1 MHTHIVQRYDE
12 ELKKLTTMIVQM
24 GGLAESQ
31 LANAVE
37 AVTKRDSELANTVIQ
52 SDAKIDA
59 LRHQVDDFAIE
70 LLARRQPMASDL
82 RTIVSALRI
91 SSEIERIG
99 DYAKNIAKR
108 SIVLNQAPLV
118 RPVHATPRMALL
130 VQAMIKDTLDAY
142 VAGDVAKADAVWAR
156 DEEVDELYNSL
167 FRELLTYMM
176 EDPRSITSCTHLLF
190 IAKNIERI
198 GDHTTNIA
206 ELIHYAVKGE
216 MITEER
222 PKGDST
228 AYALVSA
235 PGSTTPGSTTPGG
248 GAPGGR

>member
-1 MHTHIVQRYDE
+1 MSTHIVQKYDD
-12 ELKKLTTMIVQM
+12 ELKKLATLIVQM
-24 GGLAESQ
+24 GGMAESQ
-31 LANAVE
+31 LASAVD
-37 AVTKRDSELANTVIQ
+37 AVVKRDSDLAHAVIQ
-52 SDAKIDA
+52 GDAKIDI
-59 LRHQVDDFAIE
+59 LRNQVDDFAIE
-70 LLARRQPMASDL
+70 LLARRQPMANDL

-108 SIVLNQAPLV
+108 SLVLNQSPLV

-142 VAGDVAKADAVWAR
+142 VTQDVPKADAVWAR

-176 EDPRSITSCTHLLF
+176 EDQRSITPCTHLLF

-228 AYALVSA
+228 AYALIN
-235 PGSTTPGSTTPGG
+235 
-248 GAPGGR
+248 APGGNVPGSKPSGGKA

>member
-1 MHTHIVQRYDE
+1 MSTHIVHKYDD
-12 ELKKLTTMIVQM
+12 ELKKLATLIVQM

-31 LANAVE
+31 LASAVD
-37 AVTKRDSELANTVIQ
+37 AVVKRDSDLAAQVVQ
-52 SDAKIDA
+52 SDTKVDV
-59 LRHQVDDFAIE
+59 LRNQVDDFAIE
-70 LLARRQPMASDL
+70 LLARRQPMANDL

-108 SIVLNQAPLV
+108 SLVLNQSPLV

-142 VAGDVAKADAVWAR
+142 VTQDVPKADAVWAR

-228 AYALVSA
+228 AYAVVNA
-235 PGSTTPGSTTPGG
+235 PGSSTPGG
-248 GAPGGR
+248 TR